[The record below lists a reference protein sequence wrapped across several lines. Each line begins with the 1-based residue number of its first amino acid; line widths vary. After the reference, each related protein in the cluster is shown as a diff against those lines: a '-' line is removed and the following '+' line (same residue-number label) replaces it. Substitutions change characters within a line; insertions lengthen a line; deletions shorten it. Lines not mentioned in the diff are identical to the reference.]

1 MRAAYAMLPDW
12 LYGFVPPSWWPAR
25 PRYFLGYTLNILPAP
40 QNATVTR
47 SVVFSK
53 RLHSLV
59 FGARAFVTNTTDD
72 AIVMPATGTPP
83 TKMVMLSS
91 PASNQVYTS
100 APVPIESLCGTNG
113 YGTGVGP
120 RAFQGAQPAYWP
132 VPIAVPKGSDLQ
144 VILVNTGTGA
154 HNVRITFYVAVL
166 DTAVR
171 KAA

>member
-1 MRAAYAMLPDW
+1 MRAHAMLPDW
-12 LYGFVPPSWWPAR
+12 LYGFVPASWWPAR
-25 PRYFLGYTLNILPAP
+25 PRDFFGYTLNILPAP
-40 QNATVTR
+40 ANATVTR

-59 FGARAFVTNTTDD
+59 FGARAFVTNTADD
-72 AIVMPATGTPP
+72 SIVQPATGTPP
-83 TKMVMLSS
+83 TKSVLLSS
-91 PASNQVYTS
+91 PASNEVFS
-100 APVPIESLCGTNG
+100 NVAVPIESLCGANG

-120 RAFQGAQPAYWP
+120 RAFQGAQQSCWP

-144 VILVNTGTGA
+144 VILVNLNTAAA

-166 DTAVR
+166 DTALR